1 MNKKKSFFLKGYNSL
16 LMIASHVHICYSGKN
31 VLKLHLKLQ
40 YDYFTEH
47 ALRLWRKLKD
57 NICAQ

>member
-1 MNKKKSFFLKGYNSL
+1 MNKKKSFFLKGYNIL

-47 ALRLWRKLKD
+47 ALRL
-57 NICAQ
+57 